1 VTEVASSRRFVCKN
15 CRAVH
20 LKWSAR
26 CPTCLETVGLVVET
40 SAPPPAPIPEPEM
53 PTNVVPIESARPKLV
68 IARAPSP
75 EPELEDPAEELIDL
89 DPDDEVHDQDGD
101 GPVPITEV
109 AETMLERLSSGLQ
122 PFDYVLGGGLVPA
135 SVILLA
141 APRGIGKSSL
151 ALQVLKGL
159 NLRCLY
165 ATGEETKVQLAGTAR
180 RIDALTPRL
189 HVLAEQNLPTILAG
203 ARKVRAEAIVIDSIN
218 KMHLPEIGGRPGS
231 PGQLK
236 ECTAELIRFAK
247 KEPIQPAILLIGHV
261 TSDGDIAG
269 PQTIEHDV
277 DVVLELTAGMR
288 FDGNERILRCLG
300 KNRFG
305 PSTLIGH
312 FELTATGL
320 VPIDAD
326 DWNEKF

>member
-1 VTEVASSRRFVCKN
+1 M
-15 CRAVH
+15 H

-26 CPTCLETVGLVVET
+26 CPACLETVGLVLET
-40 SAPPPAPIPEPEM
+40 SAPPVPVPAPVPAPAPEV
-53 PTNVVPIESARPKLV
+53 PTNVVPIESARPRLV

-75 EPELEDPAEELIDL
+75 EPDLEDPAEELIDL
-89 DPDDEVHDQDGD
+89 DPDDDVANQDDD
-101 GPVPITEV
+101 GPVPITDV
-109 AETMLERLSSGLQ
+109 AETLIERLSTGL
-122 PFDYVLGGGLVPA
+122 PPVDYVLGGGLVPA
-135 SVILLA
+135 SVLLLA
-141 APRGIGKSSL
+141 ALRGIGKSSL

-165 ATGEETKVQLAGTAR
+165 VTGEETKVQLAGTAR
-180 RIDALTPRL
+180 RINALTPRL
-189 HVLAEQNLPTILAG
+189 HVLAEHDLPTILAG
-203 ARKVRAEAIVIDSIN
+203 ARKVRAEAVVIDSIN
-218 KMHLPEIGGRPGS
+218 KMHLPTIGGRPGS

-247 KEPIQPAILLIGHV
+247 TEPIQPAILLIGHV

-288 FDGNERILRCLG
+288 FEGNERILRCLG

-320 VPIDAD
+320 VPLDGD
-326 DWNEKF
+326 DWNERF